1 MTLAQLDSTTPFLCS
16 LTHRPQYTSA
26 AANHLSSSS
35 TPAAKSGQ
43 QMDSPP
49 VPDDL
54 LLDIFLR
61 IPDPADLVRVSAAC
75 VSFRG
80 LVADRSFLR
89 KYRKIHAPPLLGFL
103 DRDQTFHPAV
113 QPHPSAPAAS
123 AVALAVDFSFSFLP
137 APTARRWVI
146 QDIRDGRVLL
156 AGKDSFYQ
164 QLINSIA
171 SSIELVVC
179 DPLHRRYLVLP
190 PIADVEFRRPCRT
203 FLLPSLDN
211 EEETAFRVIWM
222 ARCGDN
228 LAALVFSSSTGQ
240 WQDGPSHGWRDSFD
254 GLLEP
259 IGPAIS
265 SRPTSYAYGCFYWV
279 VGTRT
284 KVTDC
289 REMLLVLDTRKMEFS
304 IVDAPPEAK
313 GSYVGNI
320 AIVEA
325 GEGRPG
331 MFALAADRSYLNYI
345 IMQNNS
351 GCSSRWQFEKTIS
364 LDSKYFIMGSAGR
377 YLLLYHSGSPSVDVC
392 GFTLDVKTL
401 KLERMFVSNS
411 CIPYGR
417 TYSNFPPSLL
427 STPTV

>member
-1 MTLAQLDSTTPFLCS
+1 
-16 LTHRPQYTSA
+16 
-26 AANHLSSSS
+26 
-35 TPAAKSGQ
+35 
-43 QMDSPP
+43 MDSPP

-80 LVADRSFLR
+80 LVADRTFLR
-89 KYRKIHAPPLLGFL
+89 KYCKLHTAPLLGFL

-123 AVALAVDFSFSFLP
+123 AVALAVDFSFSFL
-137 APTARRWVI
+137 
-146 QDIRDGRVLL
+146 
-156 AGKDSFYQ
+156 
-164 QLINSIA
+164 
-171 SSIELVVC
+171 
-179 DPLHRRYLVLP
+179 
-190 PIADVEFRRPCRT
+190 
-203 FLLPSLDN
+203 
-211 EEETAFRVIWM
+211 
-222 ARCGDN
+222 
-228 LAALVFSSSTGQ
+228 
-240 WQDGPSHGWRDSFD
+240 
-254 GLLEP
+254 
-259 IGPAIS
+259 PAIS

-320 AIVEA
+320 TIVEA

-427 STPTV
+427 STPTISSGVEERGEEVLEQGCAAGSRAESPGPSEYC